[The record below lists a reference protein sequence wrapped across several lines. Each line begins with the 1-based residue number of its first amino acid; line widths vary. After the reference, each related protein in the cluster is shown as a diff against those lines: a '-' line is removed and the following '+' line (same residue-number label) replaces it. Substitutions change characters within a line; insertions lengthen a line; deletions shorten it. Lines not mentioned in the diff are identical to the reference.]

1 MGLEGLNRDLA
12 DLLLLLDEHGADFVV
27 IGGWAL
33 AVHGHLRGTDDL
45 DIFVRATPA
54 NGDRIYAALVAFGAP
69 VRAHE
74 VGADLFSS
82 PGYGYRFGIKPQLAE
97 ILTSIDGTDF
107 DAVARDAIT
116 VHLEGRSIRVAS
128 KRALLRTKRAAGRP
142 KDLADVAW
150 LEAHADD
157 EDIGQGQP

>member
-12 DLLLLLDEHGADFVV
+12 DLLLLLDEYGADFVV

-45 DIFVRATPA
+45 DVFVRATPENA
-54 NGDRIYAALVAFGAP
+54 SRVYAALVSFGAP

-74 VGADLFSS
+74 VGADLFAS

-97 ILTSIDGTDF
+97 ILTSIDGADF
-107 DAVARDAIT
+107 DTVVRDAI
-116 VHLEGRSIRVAS
+116 VVDLEGRSIRVAS
-128 KRALLRTKRAAGRP
+128 KRSLLLTKRARP
-142 KDLADVAW
+142 IW
-150 LEAHADD
+150 LGGTRQLTLHDGAP
-157 EDIGQGQP
+157 GLR